1 MGCHD
6 APMSETT
13 EHMRPT
19 GNDTNA
25 SRHAVGLGLTA
36 LGGVTIV
43 IGALLPWIRS
53 SLEGFPDGL
62 SPTYLGIDLPDGI
75 VAIAAGIVVLASLV
89 ATRIASS
96 TPARRFAA
104 WLVIAGAIVAIVA
117 AGTALVT
124 AAGRFEPATVDDVI
138 ASLEAS
144 GSTATP
150 EQRAQVEDLVET
162 RVAPGLFAVLA
173 GGALGVVGGLL
184 LVPGTRVETV
194 SEPRPEGS

>member
-1 MGCHD
+1 
-6 APMSETT
+6 MSETA
-13 EHMRPT
+13 EHVQPT
-19 GNDTNA
+19 GNDANA
-25 SRHAVGLGLTA
+25 SRHVAGLGLTA
-36 LGGVTIV
+36 LGGVMIV

-89 ATRIASS
+89 ATRVASS
-96 TPARRFAA
+96 TSARRLAA
-104 WLVIAGAIVAIVA
+104 GLVIAGAAVAIVA

-144 GSTATP
+144 GSAATP

-184 LVPGTRVETV
+184 LLSGTKGETV

>member
-1 MGCHD
+1 
-6 APMSETT
+6 MSETA
-13 EHMRPT
+13 EHIQVT
-19 GNDTNA
+19 GNDVNA
-25 SRHAVGLGLTA
+25 SGRLVGLGLA
-36 LGGVTIV
+36 AVGGLTIA

-75 VAIAAGIVVLASLV
+75 VAIAAGILVLASLV
-89 ATRIASS
+89 ATRVASS
-96 TPARRFAA
+96 TSARRLAA
-104 WLVIAGAIVAIVA
+104 GLVIAGAVVAIVA

-144 GSTATP
+144 GSAATP

-162 RVAPGLFAVLA
+162 RVALGLFAVLA
-173 GGALGVVGGLL
+173 GGALGVIGGLL
-184 LVPGTRVETV
+184 LLSGTKGETG